1 MASENKRDFLYIEST
16 LSPLVKVD
24 DKIIKQEIINPIT
37 GEPYDGI
44 ILEGIFACMDTP
56 NNNNRIYNEE
66 NYLPFVELLKK
77 QIHSKKGLYGEYEH
91 PKSYAIDSNN
101 VSHKILD
108 IWYVPETKC
117 VMGRVLILNRGKG
130 LLARD
135 IIESGGQLAI
145 SARAAGEEIDMGNGT
160 KQARIKLLV
169 TYDLVYHP
177 GFANA
182 LLDVVTLNESLQF
195 NVKNKGIA
203 LLNEGVCLKLYESE
217 FDKIDSLYDK
227 YIHTKD
233 DVCFIQW
240 MKNNYQ
246 NSLNESQQIS
256 ETQEE
261 QKRLQNSQ
269 TNDENKLQK
278 NLEKAAQQ
286 ELDES
291 EEAENLKN
299 PKNVQVLNESQME
312 QKALFFGDIH
322 QAHRRLKQQIKS
334 NLQKA
339 TGPYKRLGRG
349 YYDGSGGF
357 IENSGSVENV

>member
-1 MASENKRDFLYIEST
+1 MATETKKDFLYIEST

-24 DKIIKQEIINPIT
+24 DKIIRQEILNPIT
-37 GEPYDGI
+37 GKPYDGI

-56 NNNNRIYNEE
+56 NNNNRIYEEE

-91 PKSYAIDSNN
+91 PKSYANDSNN

-117 VMGRVLILNRGKG
+117 VMGRVLILNSGKG
-130 LLARD
+130 LLARE

-145 SARAAGEEIDMGNGT
+145 SARAAGEEIDLGNGT
-160 KQARIKLLV
+160 KKARIKLLV

-182 LLDVVTLNESLQF
+182 LLDIVTLNESLQF
-195 NVKNKGIA
+195 NVKETGKA
-203 LLNEGVCLKLYESE
+203 LLNEGVTLKLYESS
-217 FDKIDSLYDK
+217 FDKIDALYNK
-227 YIHTKD
+227 YINTKD

-240 MKNNYQ
+240 LK
-246 NSLNESQQIS
+246 LNESEQL
-256 ETQEE
+256 QEKNDE
-261 QKRLQNSQ
+261 QRLQNSQ

-278 NLEKAAQQ
+278 NLENAAQK

-291 EEAENLKN
+291 EEEEQLKNLKER
-299 PKNVQVLNESQME
+299 VLNESEMK

-357 IENSGSVENV
+357 IENSNSVEIV